1 MSVLNIRSG
10 TRLRSTAMPF
20 LPKQQE
26 QSHPTPMLDWSTTS
40 DGVWSARIG
49 LDSAGSIERLDAG
62 FQVRDWEGS
71 VEGVYQSLQQ
81 AQRSLEPGV
90 RAAART
96 ARDGIER
103 RASLL
108 ASSTLALGLIAVPT
122 LAIAWFSANPL

>member
-10 TRLRSTAMPF
+10 MRLRSTAMPF
-20 LPKQQE
+20 LPKQQ
-26 QSHPTPMLDWSTTS
+26 QSYPTPMLDWNTTS

-49 LDSAGSIERLDAG
+49 LDTAGSIERIDAG

-71 VEGVYQSLQQ
+71 VEGVYPTLRQ
-81 AQRSLEPGV
+81 AQRSLEPSV
-90 RAAART
+90 RAAARA

-103 RASLL
+103 RANLL

-122 LAIAWFSANPL
+122 LAAAWFSANPL